1 MWLFGGAVAVLGD
14 LDAGRG
20 ADKSG
25 CGRDVECIGLVP
37 AGTDDLQDILV
48 VEEFVAVVA
57 HALGRAGELFDS
69 GALQRESDQERT
81 DLDVG
86 GTAGHDL
93 IDGSFGLLKGQV
105 LLFHEGDDGIL
116 DHN

>member
-1 MWLFGGAVAVLGD
+1 MAGLGD
-14 LDAGRG
+14 LDVGRG

-25 CGRDVECIGLVP
+25 CGRDVEGIGLVP
-37 AGTDDLQDILV
+37 AGTDDLQNVLIVKEL
-48 VEEFVAVVA
+48 VAVVA
-57 HALGRAGELFDS
+57 HALGRAGELFDG
-69 GALQRESDQERT
+69 GALQREGDEERA

-86 GTAGHDL
+86 GAPGHDL
-93 IDGSFGLLKGQV
+93 VDSRFGRVKGQV